1 MYVKYEIRLRDCKM
15 CLVLFIMYVIFVSS
29 YFFNLKK
36 KILHHIIWYLFSFF
50 SSQITS
56 NRNPKK
62 KKQEP
67 HRPWHSKD
75 NEFHNFGE
83 GLDGQQSHAF
93 NFFPTC
99 VKVKEFS
106 FILAIFCNIGPAHEA
121 EEKLRK

>member
-15 CLVLFIMYVIFVSS
+15 SLLLFIMYVIFVSS

-36 KILHHIIWYLFSFF
+36 RILHHIILNF
-50 SSQITS
+50 QTS
-56 NRNPKK
+56 NRNPRK

-67 HRPWHSKD
+67 YRPWHSKD

-106 FILAIFCNIGPAHEA
+106 FILAIFCNFGPAHEA
-121 EEKLRK
+121 EEQLRK